1 MQEHDEFTRAA
12 REYAPII
19 YRVAF
24 GYLRS
29 AQDAEDVSQN
39 VLIKLYRRAQGFDSG
54 QHLKYW
60 LVRVTVNECKKA
72 FRSGRYREL
81 PLEAAAQLAVFD
93 EPEQGELFRA
103 VMNMERKYRAV
114 LLLYYY
120 ADYSTAECARL
131 LGVPAATVRTRL
143 ARAREQLKHILTE
156 QEEII

>member
-12 REYAPII
+12 RQYAPLI

-29 AQDAEDVSQN
+29 VQDAEDAAQN
-39 VLIKLYRRAQGFDSG
+39 VLIKLYRRAGGFESDE
-54 QHLKYW
+54 HLKYW

-72 FRSGRYREL
+72 LKSPRYREA
-81 PLEAAAQLAVFD
+81 PLDELAQAAAFD
-93 EPEQGELFRA
+93 TPREGELFQT
-103 VMNMERKYRAV
+103 VMAMERKYRAV

-120 ADYSTAECARL
+120 ADYSTAEIARL

-143 ARAREQLKHILTE
+143 ARAREHLKHILTE

>member
-1 MQEHDEFTRAA
+1 MQHDEFTRAA
-12 REYAPII
+12 ERYTGLI

-29 AQDAEDVSQN
+29 AQDAEDAAQN
-39 VLIKLYRRAQGFDSG
+39 VLIKLYRRAGGFDSDD
-54 QHLKYW
+54 HLKYW

-72 FRSGRYREL
+72 LKSPRRREASL
-81 PLEAAAQLAVFD
+81 DELARTAVFD
-93 EPEQGELFRA
+93 GPREGELFQT
-103 VMNMERKYRAV
+103 VMAMEQKYRAV

-120 ADYSTAECARL
+120 ADYSTAEIARI

>member
-12 REYAPII
+12 REYTPLI

-29 AQDAEDVSQN
+29 DQDAEDVTQN
-39 VLIKLYRRAQGFDSG
+39 VLLKLYRRTKGFDSEA
-54 QHLKYW
+54 HMKYW
-60 LVRVTVNECKKA
+60 LVRVTVNECSRA
-72 FRSGRYREL
+72 FASPRYREL
-81 PLEAAAQLAVFD
+81 PLEEAAQLTVFD
-93 EPEQGELFRA
+93 GPREGELFGT
-103 VMNMERKYRAV
+103 VMAMDRKYRAV

-120 ADYSTAECARL
+120 ADYSTAEIAHL
-131 LGVPAATVRTRL
+131 LRVPAATVRTRL

>member
-1 MQEHDEFTRAA
+1 MQHDEFARAA
-12 REYAPII
+12 ERYTGLI

-39 VLIKLYRRAQGFDSG
+39 VLMKLYRRAGGFDSG
-54 QHLKYW
+54 DHLKYW

-72 FRSGRYREL
+72 LKSPRYREARL
-81 PLEAAAQLAVFD
+81 DELAQAAVFD
-93 EPEQGELFRA
+93 EPRQGELFET
-103 VMNMERKYRAV
+103 VMSMERKYRAV

-120 ADYSTAECARL
+120 ADYSTAEIARI
-131 LGVPAATVRTRL
+131 LGIPAATVRTRL

-156 QEEII
+156 QEEIT

>member
-1 MQEHDEFTRAA
+1 MQHDEFTRAA
-12 REYAPII
+12 EQYTGLI

-29 AQDAEDVSQN
+29 VHDAEDTAQN
-39 VLIKLYRRAQGFDSG
+39 VLIKLYRRAGGFDSDE
-54 QHLKYW
+54 HLKYW

-72 FRSGRYREL
+72 LKSPRYREA
-81 PLEAAAQLAVFD
+81 PLDELAQAAVFD
-93 EPEQGELFRA
+93 ELREGELFQT
-103 VMNMERKYRAV
+103 VMAMERKYRAV

-120 ADYSTAECARL
+120 ADYSTAETARIL
-131 LGVPAATVRTRL
+131 SVPAATVRTRL